1 VACDRPLRVDS
12 EEGVCQHPP
21 MAARILDFRPLE
33 TPASDDQVDARAP
46 NREPDEQPAPVE
58 SASPAPADALVI
70 DADADGRRVR
80 VSAKDEIVFQ
90 CGEASITLKSD
101 GRVIVRGTYVET
113 HSTGTNRIKGG
124 QVRIN

>member
-1 VACDRPLRVDS
+1 
-12 EEGVCQHPP
+12 
-21 MAARILDFRPLE
+21 MAARVLDFRLAE
-33 TPASDDQVDARAP
+33 TIASDDPQ
-46 NREPDEQPAPVE
+46 EQPAAPLQQPI
-58 SASPAPADALVI
+58 AAPASELVI
-70 DADADGRRVR
+70 DAAADGRRVR
-80 VSAKDEIVFQ
+80 VSAKEEIVFQ